1 MSVDGCLL
9 NIGLTRR
16 MTAFA
21 PRTVST
27 QCDVRSAAVANRAWT
42 RLANS
47 LRVIAATAMIACVS
61 HVNAQTIAF
70 DPSRYAGPTSS
81 IVGAGGGDGARPVT
95 PGVQPGLYVSVL
107 EGAIAVTN
115 SGGSAIFSPGQ
126 FGFVPP
132 TTAPPIILP
141 QNPGLAFAPRPSPF
155 LPPPAQNDTVPP
167 PPILVA
173 PPITQLPG
181 GSGGVGNPGSIVPSL
196 PSGPTLPPPIV
207 LQSGPGYTFMNWGS
221 DGLASLGAGTATFDA
236 QSALTKFANGAMPFV
251 VNSAVTVADAGKLD
265 DLGWGRWTAGEVTDH
280 GVPMDLSTR
289 LAGMPFVVGK
299 PTLDANLPVSGTMT
313 YALVGAT
320 SAIDMVAGATGTVS
334 GSLSIAFQNAQYNVT
349 PNLTIAMPGRTY
361 VTGAGATTVG
371 PDGARATFSTMTQNV
386 TGGTCSGGA
395 CTFSTQG
402 VLTGAAA
409 NNAGIVYS
417 LNGSDVRVIGAAG
430 FKR

>member
-1 MSVDGCLL
+1 
-9 NIGLTRR
+9 
-16 MTAFA
+16 
-21 PRTVST
+21 
-27 QCDVRSAAVANRAWT
+27 
-42 RLANS
+42 
-47 LRVIAATAMIACVS
+47 MIACVS
-61 HVNAQTIAF
+61 HVNAQTTVF
-70 DPSRYAGPTSS
+70 DPSRYAGPTSP

-107 EGAIAVTN
+107 EGAIAVTS
-115 SGGSAIFSPGQ
+115 SGSRGFTAGQ

-132 TTAPPIILP
+132 TTTPPIILP
-141 QNPGLAFAPRPSPF
+141 QNPGLAFAPPPSPF
-155 LPPPAQNDTVPP
+155 SPPTAHNDTIPP
-167 PPILVA
+167 PPVLVA

-181 GSGGVGNPGSIVPSL
+181 GSGGSGGARDPGPIVPSL

-221 DGLASLGAGTATFDA
+221 DGLASLGAGTATFDS

-251 VNSAVTVADAGKLD
+251 VNSAVTVTDAGKLD
-265 DLGWGRWTAGEVTDH
+265 DLGWGRWTAGTVTDH

-299 PTLDANLPVSGTMT
+299 PTLDANLPVLGTMT

-334 GSLSIAFQNAQYNVT
+334 GSLSIAYQNAQYNVT

-361 VTGAGATTVG
+361 VTGAGSTTVG

-417 LNGSDVRVIGAAG
+417 LSGSDVRVIGAAG